1 MLPRIHRRNQSDE
14 GGKKHNSRE
23 DRNEEPVEQSNGV
36 EDPPK
41 RVCRSHLKKFDIG
54 KCATCQKDKVKL
66 NKVKGSRARESL
78 TQNISELEEQ
88 NCQDEDDRTEGYNKA
103 FSKLK
108 EFVEEEVFTAAKA
121 ILMSILIDKY
131 TALLAEE
138 GINAMTYRSSKLK
151 NRLTQCFGTSL
162 SFHQSLNQNQS
173 EIVYSSQVRTGGN
186 CVHEYFC

>member
-1 MLPRIHRRNQSDE
+1 MDCDEGLLEQGAEGRISSTMLPRIHRRNQSDE

-78 TQNISELEEQ
+78 TQNISEVGSASLK
-88 NCQDEDDRTEGYNKA
+88 KA
-103 FSKLK
+103 AQIRNDSRMLLHIAGQHTIAM
-108 EFVEEEVFTAAKA
+108 E
-121 ILMSILIDKY
+121 IKY
-131 TALLAEE
+131 H
-138 GINAMTYRSSKLK
+138 RS
-151 NRLTQCFGTSL
+151 C
-162 SFHQSLNQNQS
+162 
-173 EIVYSSQVRTGGN
+173 
-186 CVHEYFC
+186 